1 MLNYKHRI
9 NPKRY
14 KINYKICQEDL
25 IMKNFK
31 RTIAFVSALAL
42 TGTMAAC
49 SSEDGGSGS
58 VSETTT
64 VSTAPKELDEEDKA
78 AVEQIDMSGA
88 EKLENGTVKW
98 LSWYD
103 INPEDNKP
111 KLAALELFENNYGGK
126 IEYIPTVYENRFNDL
141 STLVLGGTSPDIF
154 PGQEGDTFPE
164 RVLNG
169 MFEAWDDYLDFNDP
183 ELWTD
188 GAKKLSDVHM
198 MGGKHF
204 LVATTTDSKCIMIY
218 NKKTI
223 EENGLDDPA
232 ELLANNAWDWN
243 AFRKMC
249 VDYCNRE
256 EDKFAYDSWYFETN
270 LLLTTGVAPIST
282 ENGLL
287 KSNLTSPEIER
298 AENFMYDLK
307 KDDLPLP
314 KPEFDWEEWPQRMSE
329 GKTLFYPIGTWA
341 LWEADLSAYGEL
353 DEIMFVPMPKDPEA
367 DKYYLPSSMDAYVL
381 CKGAP
386 NPEGAAAFMK
396 CKLISA
402 KDPNALSIEEKQY
415 RTDYGWTDDMV
426 DMWYKVRQ
434 LTDENPVIN
443 IHMGLTSD
451 VANAVDDGLKQ
462 ASFNGTD
469 WAVTRESISGLADIS
484 IDETNK
490 KIQEN
495 FPN

>member
-1 MLNYKHRI
+1 
-9 NPKRY
+9 
-14 KINYKICQEDL
+14 
-25 IMKNFK
+25 MKNFK
-31 RTIAFVSALAL
+31 RTIAFVSAL
-42 TGTMAAC
+42 TIMGTMASCAND
-49 SSEDGGSGS
+49 SGSGEA
-58 VSETTT
+58 VSESTT
-64 VSTAPKELDEEDKA
+64 VSTAPKELDEEEKA
-78 AVEQIDMSGA
+78 AVDQMLEVSDD

-103 INPEDNKP
+103 INPADNKP
-111 KLAALELFENNYGGK
+111 KLAALELFESKYGGK
-126 IEYIPTVYENRFNDL
+126 IEFIPTTYENRFNDL
-141 STLVLGGTSPDIF
+141 STQVLGGSSPDIF

-169 MFEAWDDYLDFNDP
+169 MFEAWDDYLDFNDAD
-183 ELWTD
+183 LWTE

-198 MGGKHF
+198 MGGKHY

-232 ELLANNAWDWN
+232 ELLAAGTWDWN

-249 VDYCNRE
+249 LDYCNRD

-287 KSNLTSPEIER
+287 KSNLTTAEIER

-314 KPEFDWEEWPQRMSE
+314 KPEFNWTEQPQRMSE

-341 LWEADLSAYGEL
+341 LWEADLSAYGTL

-367 DKYYLPSSMDAYVL
+367 DKYYLPASMDAYVL
-381 CKGAP
+381 CKGAQ
-386 NPEGAAAFMK
+386 NPEGK
-396 CKLISA
+396 SA
-402 KDPNALSIEEKQY
+402 TL
-415 RTDYGWTDDMV
+415 R
-426 DMWYKVRQ
+426 
-434 LTDENPVIN
+434 
-443 IHMGLTSD
+443 
-451 VANAVDDGLKQ
+451 
-462 ASFNGTD
+462 
-469 WAVTRESISGLADIS
+469 SG
-484 IDETNK
+484 
-490 KIQEN
+490 
-495 FPN
+495 

>member
-1 MLNYKHRI
+1 
-9 NPKRY
+9 
-14 KINYKICQEDL
+14 
-25 IMKNFK
+25 MKNFK

-314 KPEFDWEEWPQRMSE
+314 KPEFDWKEQPQRMSE

>member
-1 MLNYKHRI
+1 
-9 NPKRY
+9 
-14 KINYKICQEDL
+14 
-25 IMKNFK
+25 MKNLK
-31 RTIAFVSALAL
+31 RTVAFISALTL
-42 TGTMAAC
+42 IGTMASC
-49 SSEDGGSGS
+49 SNDDSPI
-58 VSETTT
+58 VSESTT

-78 AVEQIDMSGA
+78 AVQQIDVGDA
-88 EKLENGTVKW
+88 QKLENGTVKW

-103 INPEDNKP
+103 INPAENKP

-126 IEYIPTVYENRFNDL
+126 IEYIATSYENRFTEL
-141 STLVLGGTSPDIF
+141 STLVVGGTSPDIF

-164 RVLNG
+164 RVISG
-169 MFEAWDDYLDFNDP
+169 MFEAWDDYLDFNDT
-183 ELWTD
+183 ELWNES
-188 GAKKLSDVHM
+188 AKKLSDIHM
-198 MGGKHF
+198 MGGKHY

-249 VDYCNRE
+249 VDYCDRE

-270 LLLTTGVAPIST
+270 LLLTTGVAPISA

-287 KSNLTSPEIER
+287 KNNLASEAIER
-298 AENFMYDLK
+298 AENFMFDLK

-314 KPEFDWEEWPQRMSE
+314 KPEFDWKEQPQRMSE

-341 LWEADLSAYGEL
+341 LWEADLSSYGEL
-353 DEIMFVPMPKDPEA
+353 NEIMFVPMPKDPEA
-367 DKYYLPSSMDAYVL
+367 DNYYLPASMDAYVL
-381 CKGAP
+381 CKGAQ

-415 RTDYGWTDDMV
+415 RTDYGWTDEMIE
-426 DMWYKVRQ
+426 MWYKVRE
-434 LTDENPVIN
+434 LTDANPVIN

-484 IDETNK
+484 VEETNK
-490 KIQEN
+490 KIQDN
-495 FPN
+495 FSN

>member
-1 MLNYKHRI
+1 
-9 NPKRY
+9 
-14 KINYKICQEDL
+14 
-25 IMKNFK
+25 MKNFK

-42 TGTMAAC
+42 MGTMAAC
-49 SSEDGGSGS
+49 SSDDGSGS

-169 MFEAWDDYLDFNDP
+169 MFEAWDDYLDFNDT
-183 ELWTD
+183 ELWTE

-204 LVATTTDSKCIMIY
+204 LVATTTDSKCIMVY

-232 ELLANNAWDWN
+232 ELLEAGTWDWN

-249 VDYCNRE
+249 VDYCDRE
-256 EDKFAYDSWYFETN
+256 QDKFAYDSWYFETN

-287 KSNLTSPEIER
+287 KSNLTTAEIER

-314 KPEFDWEEWPQRMSE
+314 KPEFDWKEQPQRMSE

-367 DKYYLPSSMDAYVL
+367 DKYYLPASMDAYVL
-381 CKGAP
+381 CKGAQ

-402 KDPNALSIEEKQY
+402 KDPNALSVEEKQY

-426 DMWYKVRQ
+426 EMWYKVRE

>member
-1 MLNYKHRI
+1 
-9 NPKRY
+9 
-14 KINYKICQEDL
+14 
-25 IMKNFK
+25 MKNLK
-31 RTIAFVSALAL
+31 KTIAFVSAIAL
-42 TGTMAAC
+42 MGTFAAC
-49 SSEDGGSGS
+49 SDDGA
-58 VSETTT
+58 VTETTT

-103 INPEDNKP
+103 INPADNKP

-126 IEYIPTVYENRFNDL
+126 IEYLPTTYEDRFTQL
-141 STLVLGGTSPDIF
+141 STLVLGGSSPDIF

-164 RVLNG
+164 RVLSG
-169 MFEAWDDYLDFNDP
+169 MFEAWDDYLDFNDAD
-183 ELWTD
+183 LWTE
-188 GAKKLSDVHM
+188 GAKKLSDVHT
-198 MGGKHF
+198 MGGKHY

-249 VDYCNRE
+249 VEFCDRE
-256 EDKFAYDSWYFETN
+256 QDKFAYDSWYFETN

-287 KSNLTSPEIER
+287 KSNLTSAEIER

-314 KPEFDWEEWPQRMSE
+314 KAEFNWEEQPQRMSE

-341 LWEADLSAYGEL
+341 LWEADLSAYGTM

-367 DKYYLPSSMDAYVL
+367 DNYYLPASMDAYVL
-381 CKGAP
+381 CKGAQ

-402 KDPNALSIEEKQY
+402 KDENALSIEEKQY
-415 RTDYGWTDDMV
+415 RTDYGWTDEMV
-426 DMWYKVRQ
+426 DMWYTVRE

-443 IHMGLTSD
+443 IHMGLASD
-451 VANAVDDGLKQ
+451 VAKAVDDGLKQ
-462 ASFNGTD
+462 TSFNGTD
-469 WAVTRESISGLADIS
+469 WAVTRESISGMAQIS
-484 IDETNK
+484 IDETNA
-490 KIQEN
+490 KIQEG
-495 FPN
+495 FAE

>member
-1 MLNYKHRI
+1 
-9 NPKRY
+9 
-14 KINYKICQEDL
+14 
-25 IMKNFK
+25 MKNFK
-31 RTIAFVSALAL
+31 RTIALISAFTLM
-42 TGTMAAC
+42 GTMASCAND
-49 SSEDGGSGS
+49 SGSGEA
-58 VSETTT
+58 VSESTT
-64 VSTAPKELDEEDKA
+64 VSTAPKELDEEEKA
-78 AVEQIDMSGA
+78 AVDQMLEVSEE

-103 INPEDNKP
+103 INPADNKP
-111 KLAALELFENNYGGK
+111 KLAALELFESKYGGK
-126 IEYIPTVYENRFNDL
+126 IEFIPTVYENRFNDL
-141 STLVLGGTSPDIF
+141 STLVLGGSSPDIF

-169 MFEAWDDYLDFNDP
+169 MFEAWDDYLDFNDAD
-183 ELWTD
+183 LWTE

-198 MGGKHF
+198 MGGKHY

-232 ELLANNAWDWN
+232 ELLAAGTWDWN

-249 VDYCNRE
+249 LDYCNRD

-287 KSNLTSPEIER
+287 KSNLTTAEIER

-314 KPEFDWEEWPQRMSE
+314 KPEFNWTEQPQRMSE

-341 LWEADLSAYGEL
+341 LWEADLSAYGTL

-367 DKYYLPSSMDAYVL
+367 DKYYLPASMDAYVL
-381 CKGAP
+381 CKGAQ

-402 KDPNALSIEEKQY
+402 KDENALAIEEKQY
-415 RTDYGWTDDMV
+415 RTDYGWTDEMV
-426 DMWYKVRQ
+426 EMWYKVRE

-451 VANAVDDGLKQ
+451 VAAAVDDGLKQ

-469 WAVTRESISGLADIS
+469 WAVTRESISALAQIS

-490 KIQEN
+490 KIEEEFSN
-495 FPN
+495 